1 MKSRFLFSHK
11 LKPFGWVLLVLGLT
25 LGVYQLINNDFELP
39 DLEAKVYSFFGSDG
53 FFSTGAIDGSKWIQN
68 NVSDEI
74 TSVLL
79 IIGGL
84 LVSMSRTKNE
94 DEYIS
99 TIRMES
105 LVWAVYVNYGILLLA
120 VLFVFGG
127 NFLDVMIYNM
137 FTILLF
143 FTFRFHYVLY
153 KSKRAINYEE

>member
-11 LKPFGWVLLVLGLT
+11 LRPVGDSIGFGIDIRLF
-25 LGVYQLINNDFELP
+25 QLINDFDMP
-39 DLEAKVYSFFGSDG
+39 DLETNVYDFFNGDGSFIAS
-53 FFSTGAIDGSKWIQN
+53 SRTEGSKWIRN

-84 LVSMSRTKNE
+84 LVSLSRTKNE

-99 TIRMES
+99 KIRMES

-120 VLFVFGG
+120 VLFVFGTH
-127 NFLDVMIYNM
+127 FLNIMIYNM

-153 KSKRAINYEE
+153 KSKRAIIYEE